1 MKKIFLFLIL
11 SALVFAQT
19 YQEFAQNN
27 GYELD
32 YKSALLKA
40 KSQNKGV
47 MLLLVTNYC
56 PWCKKYEQL
65 TLSNKEI
72 NDKIHSKYIPIIINR
87 EERNFPLEFDSIV
100 VPVTYFVDAKNEKIG
115 NSVKG
120 YQTKD
125 EFKLLLK

>member
-1 MKKIFLFLIL
+1 MKKLFLFLAL
-11 SALVFAQT
+11 TALVFAQT
-19 YQEFAQNN
+19 YQEFAQGN

-32 YKSALLKA
+32 YKTAISKA
-40 KSQNKGV
+40 KSQNKEL

-72 NDKIHSKYIPIIINR
+72 NAKIHSKYVPLIINR
-87 EERNFPLEFDSIV
+87 EERNFPAQFDSTT
-100 VPVTYFVDAKNEKIG
+100 VPITYFVNPKNEKIVE
-115 NSVKG
+115 SVRG

-125 EFKLLLK
+125 ELKALLK

>member
-100 VPVTYFVDAKNEKIG
+100 VPVTYFVDAKNEKIS